1 MRKMILGVVMLIAS
15 LCTSASAGWFEVTD
29 EDSSSISVH
38 YIGTV
43 ERVDTYLWDILVS
56 KAGDR
61 VILLTID
68 SGGGDAYAGLSL
80 YWKMEAHP
88 RLVTIA
94 GNEVGAWSAAALMW
108 TAGDHRLIAT
118 NGAVWFHAA
127 YCSWDPTPPTN
138 IGCDTSEFQRHLV
151 MVLDNAGFYG
161 SAFNA
166 WLNLVQEAHGT
177 DGWIGVTQDGWQ
189 MRDTTEW
196 WFKPFNKDWIMR

>member
-1 MRKMILGVVMLIAS
+1 MRNIIMGAVVLIAS

-38 YIGTV
+38 YQGTV
-43 ERVDTYLWDILVS
+43 ERVDLYLWDIVVS
-56 KAGDR
+56 KAGNR
-61 VILLTID
+61 VVLLTID
-68 SGGGDAYAGLSL
+68 SGGGDAYAGLGL

-94 GNEVGAWSAAALMW
+94 GSRVGAWSAAAIMW
-108 TAGDHRLIAT
+108 LAGDHKLIAT

-138 IGCDTSEFQRHLV
+138 IGCDTSDFQRHLV

-161 SAFNA
+161 SAFNG

-177 DGWIGVTQDGWQ
+177 DGWIGVTHDGWQ

>member
-1 MRKMILGVVMLIAS
+1 MRKFLLGAAMLIAS
-15 LCTSASAGWFEVTD
+15 LCSTASAGWFEVKD
-29 EDSSSISVH
+29 EDGTSISVH

-43 ERVDTYLWDILVS
+43 ERIDTVLWDMIVT
-56 KAGDR
+56 KAGNR

-68 SGGGDAYAGLSL
+68 SPGGHAYAGLEL

-94 GNEVGAWSAAALMW
+94 GSEVGAWSAAAIMW
-108 TAGDHRLIAT
+108 LAGDHRLIAT

-177 DGWIGVTQDGWQ
+177 DGWIGVTNDGWE